1 MNLMKKRL
9 RTVYLYPDGH
19 AVCCW
24 EKYDREA
31 GTVEWVEIHEQWGP
45 AVGFE
50 TGRLILSG
58 SLALLLKGVRAV
70 NAKTPTVERGSEK
83 TKELGLAL
91 DSLEVLPRGTGIDWP
106 VVFNGLPGVLS
117 AEWTFQPEVET
128 ETFEEVREAVRWSL
142 SNVAK
147 VHYRRRKKTT
157 A

>member
-1 MNLMKKRL
+1 MTPMKKRL

-31 GTVEWVEIHEQWGP
+31 GTVEWVEIHERWGP
-45 AVGFE
+45 VVGFE
-50 TGRLILSG
+50 AGRLILKG
-58 SLALLLKGVRAV
+58 SLALLIKNARAV
-70 NAKTPTVERGSEK
+70 NAKTPTVARGSER

-91 DSLEVLPRGTGIDWP
+91 DSLEVLPQGTGVDWP
-106 VVFNGLPGVLS
+106 VVFNNAPAVLS
-117 AEWTFQPEVET
+117 AEWTFQPEAAT
-128 ETFEEVREAVRWSL
+128 ETFEEVREATRWSL

-147 VHYRRRKKTT
+147 VHYRKRKKTT